1 MHTSHFL
8 IPSNHKYDLKQ
19 EEVMAV
25 KRFLLL
31 ALIFSV
37 VVTTGPVLADGEFYV
52 VAGGGGVG
60 TKITS
65 LPYTINDPGFYYVTG
80 NLTAASGNGIIVTK
94 DDVTIDLMGFRI
106 NGTTGGTGI
115 LLNGRKNVEVRNGTF
130 QGWGTVIAES
140 QTGSGHRVLN
150 VRADTNSIGIFLY
163 GMGHLV
169 KGCTALSNASYGIFV
184 EGGTISGNVA
194 SQCGTGIY
202 CKWGSVI
209 GNSVWCN
216 ANQKGIEVTTDS
228 QYAAVVDQNAVSGP
242 GTRFSGGSSATV
254 WGMNGGNPPHMNY
267 PAPY

>member
-1 MHTSHFL
+1 MQRKFW
-8 IPSNHKYDLKQ
+8 
-19 EEVMAV
+19 
-25 KRFLLL
+25 LL
-31 ALIFSV
+31 ALVSAV
-37 VVTTGPVLADGEFYV
+37 LLNVGSALADDGFYV
-52 VAGGGGVG
+52 VAMGGGVG

-65 LPYTINDPGFYYVTG
+65 LPYTINAPGFYYVTG
-80 NLTAASGNGIIVTK
+80 NLSATSGNGIIVTN

-130 QGWGTVIAES
+130 QGWGTVISES
-140 QTGSGHRVLN
+140 QTGSGHRILN
-150 VRADTNSIGIFLY
+150 VRANTNSIGIFLY

-216 ANQKGIEVTTDS
+216 ANQKGIEVTTDA
-228 QYAAVVDQNAVSGP
+228 QYAAVVDHNAVSGP
-242 GTRFSGGSSATV
+242 GTRFSGGSGSTIKGVNA
-254 WGMNGGNPPHMNY
+254 GF
-267 PAPY
+267 

>member
-1 MHTSHFL
+1 MQKEVL
-8 IPSNHKYDLKQ
+8 AMKRKYWQ
-19 EEVMAV
+19 
-25 KRFLLL
+25 LLL
-31 ALIFSV
+31 VFAVLLNGS
-37 VVTTGPVLADGEFYV
+37 PVLADGDFYV
-52 VAGGGGVG
+52 VAGGVGVG
-60 TKITS
+60 TKISS

-106 NGTTGGTGI
+106 NGTSGGTGI

-130 QGWGTVIAES
+130 QGWGTVISES

-216 ANQKGIEVTTDS
+216 ANQKGIEVTTDA

-242 GTRFSGGSSATV
+242 GTHFPGGSGSTIKGVNA
-254 WGMNGGNPPHMNY
+254 GF
-267 PAPY
+267 

>member
-1 MHTSHFL
+1 MQKEVL
-8 IPSNHKYDLKQ
+8 AMKRKYWP
-19 EEVMAV
+19 
-25 KRFLLL
+25 LLL
-31 ALIFSV
+31 VFAVLLNGS
-37 VVTTGPVLADGEFYV
+37 PVLADGDFYV
-52 VAGGGGVG
+52 VAGGVGVG
-60 TKITS
+60 TKISS

-106 NGTTGGTGI
+106 NGTSGGTGI

-130 QGWGTVIAES
+130 QGWGTVISES

-216 ANQKGIEVTTDS
+216 ANQKGIEVTTDA

-242 GTRFSGGSSATV
+242 GTHFSGGSGSTIKGVNA
-254 WGMNGGNPPHMNY
+254 GF
-267 PAPY
+267 